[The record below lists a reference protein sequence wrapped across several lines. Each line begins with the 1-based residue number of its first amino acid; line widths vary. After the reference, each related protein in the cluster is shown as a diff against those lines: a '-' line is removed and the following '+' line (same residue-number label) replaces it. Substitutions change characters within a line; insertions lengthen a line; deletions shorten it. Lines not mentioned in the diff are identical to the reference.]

1 MIPVQDNWIHIKNEF
16 IDSCEC
22 DINNIQL
29 FKQLG
34 LFRMLLPTSM
44 GGIDGHLQDLLECQ
58 LQLSKYCVDTANKYI
73 RCASAPYLIKQFGE
87 EVFHEVYGQDNDAL
101 VLLYPGDLD
110 TARTM
115 TVESIYDW
123 IIVQND
129 ENYCLLNVAD
139 RNFGTERYVLS
150 LRTMHDNAHTLS
162 WFQLYN
168 RVLTASAIGSLEH
181 VCRILMNTAHSDLYA
196 VLGMVLSEADEMKLV
211 LHRNINHALLH
222 IQDGEQI
229 PLYDRTKYKV
239 QSTNSYLKSVK
250 YLKKVV
256 NLTDNTEVRSI
267 YAQVE
272 SLDLEHLNNF
282 KEDFKG
288 YIVYLNSNN
297 NSDIYL

>member
-1 MIPVQDNWIHIKNEF
+1 MIPVQDNWMHIKNEF
-16 IDSCEC
+16 IDSCES
-22 DINNIQL
+22 DINNIQR

-58 LQLSKYCVDTANKYI
+58 LQLSQHCVDTANKYI
-73 RCASAPYLIKQFGE
+73 RCASAPYLVKQFGDA
-87 EVFHEVYGQDNDAL
+87 VFQEVYGQDNDAL
-101 VLLYPGDLD
+101 VLLYPGDIE

-115 TVESIYDW
+115 TVESVYDW
-123 IIVQND
+123 IIVQHETD
-129 ENYCLLNVAD
+129 YCLINVAN
-139 RNFGTERYVLS
+139 RNFEPERYVLS
-150 LRTMHDNAHTLS
+150 LEAMYDNKHILS

-168 RVLTASAIGSLEH
+168 RVLTASSIGSLEH
-181 VCRILMNTAHSDLYA
+181 VCRLLMNTAHSDLYA
-196 VLGMVLSEADEMKLV
+196 VLGMVLSEADEMKVV

-239 QSTNSYLKSVK
+239 QSTNSYIKAVK

-256 NLTDNTEVRSI
+256 NLTDNTEARSI
-267 YAQVE
+267 YAQVN
-272 SLDLEHLNNF
+272 SMDLEHLNNV

-288 YIVYLNSNN
+288 YIMYLNSNN

>member
-1 MIPVQDNWIHIKNEF
+1 MIPVQDNWMHIKNEF
-16 IDSCEC
+16 IDSCES
-22 DINNIQL
+22 DINNIQR

-58 LQLSKYCVDTANKYI
+58 LQLSQHCVDTANKYI
-73 RCASAPYLIKQFGE
+73 RCASAPYLVKQFGDA
-87 EVFHEVYGQDNDAL
+87 VFQEVYGQDNDAL
-101 VLLYPGDLD
+101 VLLYPGDIE

-115 TVESIYDW
+115 TVESVYDW
-123 IIVQND
+123 IIVQHETD
-129 ENYCLLNVAD
+129 YCLINVAN
-139 RNFGTERYVLS
+139 RNFEPERYVLS
-150 LRTMHDNAHTLS
+150 LEAMYDNKHIQS

-168 RVLTASAIGSLEH
+168 RVLTASSIGSLEH
-181 VCRILMNTAHSDLYA
+181 VCRLLMNTAHSDLYA
-196 VLGMVLSEADEMKLV
+196 VLGMVLSEADEMKVV

-239 QSTNSYLKSVK
+239 QSTNSYIKAVK

-256 NLTDNTEVRSI
+256 NLTDNTEARSI
-267 YAQVE
+267 YAQVN
-272 SLDLEHLNNF
+272 SMDLEHLNNV

-288 YIVYLNSNN
+288 YIMYLNSNN

>member
-1 MIPVQDNWIHIKNEF
+1 MIPVQDNWIHIKSEF
-16 IDSCEC
+16 IDSCES
-22 DINNIQL
+22 DINNIQR

-34 LFRMLLPTSM
+34 LFNMLLPTSM

-58 LQLSKYCVDTANKYI
+58 LQLSSHCVDTANKYI
-73 RCASAPYLIKQFGE
+73 RCASAPYLLKQFGDA
-87 EVFHEVYGQDNDAL
+87 VFQEVYGQDNDAL

-115 TVESIYDW
+115 TVEPIYDW
-123 IIVQND
+123 IIVQDD
-129 ENYCLLNVAD
+129 EYYCLLNVAD
-139 RNFGTERYVLS
+139 RNFEPERYKLS
-150 LRTMHDNAHTLS
+150 LHAMYDNPHILS

-168 RVLTASAIGSLEH
+168 RVLTASAIGSLEQ
-181 VCRILMNTAHSDLYA
+181 VCRILMNTAHNDVYA
-196 VLGMVLSEADEMKLV
+196 VLGMVLSEADEMKVV

-229 PLYDRTKYKV
+229 PMYDRTKYKV
-239 QSTNSYLKSVK
+239 QSTNSYIKAVDC
-250 YLKKVV
+250 LKKVI

-267 YAQVE
+267 YAQVN
-272 SLDLEHLNNF
+272 SMDLEHLNNV

-288 YIVYLNSNN
+288 YIMYLNSNN

>member
-1 MIPVQDNWIHIKNEF
+1 MIPVQDNWMHIKNEF
-16 IDSCEC
+16 IDFCEY
-22 DINNIQL
+22 DIDNIQK

-34 LFRMLLPTSM
+34 LFKMLLPTSM

-58 LQLSKYCVDTANKYI
+58 LQLSQHCVDTANKYI

-87 EVFHEVYGQDNDAL
+87 EVFQEVYGKDNDAL
-101 VLLYPGDLD
+101 VLLYPGDLE

-115 TVESIYDW
+115 IVESIYDW
-123 IIVQND
+123 IIVQHD
-129 ENYCLLNVAD
+129 TDYYLLNVAD
-139 RNFGTERYVLS
+139 RNFGPERYVLS
-150 LRTMHDNAHTLS
+150 LHTLYDNPHILS

-181 VCRILMNTAHSDLYA
+181 VCRILMNTAHNDLYA
-196 VLGMVLSEADEMKLV
+196 VLGMVLSEADEMKVV

-222 IQDGEQI
+222 INDGEQI

-239 QSTNSYLKSVK
+239 QSTNSYLKAVDC
-250 YLKKVV
+250 LEKVI

-267 YAQVE
+267 YAQVN
-272 SLDLEHLNNF
+272 SMDLEHLNNV

-288 YIVYLNSNN
+288 YIMYLNSNN

>member
-1 MIPVQDNWIHIKNEF
+1 MIPVQDNWMHIKSEF
-16 IDSCEC
+16 IDSCES
-22 DINNIQL
+22 DINNIQK

-34 LFRMLLPTSM
+34 LFKMLLPTSM

-58 LQLSKYCVDTANKYI
+58 LQLSQHCVDTANKYI
-73 RCASAPYLIKQFGE
+73 RCASAPYLIKQFGDT
-87 EVFHEVYGQDNDAL
+87 VFQEVYGQDNDAL
-101 VLLYPGDLD
+101 VLLYPGDLE

-123 IIVQND
+123 IIVQHD
-129 ENYCLLNVAD
+129 TDYCLLNVAD
-139 RNFGTERYVLS
+139 RNFEPERYILS
-150 LRTMHDNAHTLS
+150 LDTMYNNTQILS

-181 VCRILMNTAHSDLYA
+181 VCRILMNTAYNDLYA

-239 QSTNSYLKSVK
+239 QSTHSYIKAVK

-256 NLTDNTEVRSI
+256 NLTDNAEVRSI
-267 YAQVE
+267 YAQVN
-272 SLDLEHLNNF
+272 SMDLEHLNNV

-288 YIVYLNSNN
+288 YIMYLNSNILV
-297 NSDIYL
+297 DTYL

>member
-1 MIPVQDNWIHIKNEF
+1 MIPVQDNWMHIKNEF
-16 IDSCEC
+16 IDSCES
-22 DINNIQL
+22 DINNIQR

-34 LFRMLLPTSM
+34 LFRMLLPTSL

-58 LQLSKYCVDTANKYI
+58 LQLSQHCVDTANKYI
-73 RCASAPYLIKQFGE
+73 RCASAPYLVKQFGDA
-87 EVFHEVYGQDNDAL
+87 VFQEVYGQDNDAL
-101 VLLYPGDLD
+101 VLLYPGDIE

-115 TVESIYDW
+115 TVESVYDW
-123 IIVQND
+123 IIVQHETD
-129 ENYCLLNVAD
+129 YYLINVAN
-139 RNFGTERYVLS
+139 RNFEPERYVLS
-150 LRTMHDNAHTLS
+150 LEAMYNNKHILS

-168 RVLTASAIGSLEH
+168 RVLTASSIGSLEH
-181 VCRILMNTAHSDLYA
+181 VCRLLMNTAHSDLYA
-196 VLGMVLSEADEMKLV
+196 VLGMVLSEADEMKVV

-239 QSTNSYLKSVK
+239 QSTNSYIKAVK

-256 NLTDNTEVRSI
+256 NLTDNTEARSI
-267 YAQVE
+267 YAQVN
-272 SLDLEHLNNF
+272 SMDLEHLNNV

-288 YIVYLNSNN
+288 YIMYLNSNN

>member
-1 MIPVQDNWIHIKNEF
+1 MIPVQDNWMHIKNEF
-16 IDSCEC
+16 IDSCES
-22 DINNIQL
+22 DINNIQR

-58 LQLSKYCVDTANKYI
+58 LQLSQHCVDTANKYI
-73 RCASAPYLIKQFGE
+73 RCASAPYLVKQFGDA
-87 EVFHEVYGQDNDAL
+87 VFQEVYGQDNDAL
-101 VLLYPGDLD
+101 VLLYPGDIE

-115 TVESIYDW
+115 TVESVYDW
-123 IIVQND
+123 IIVQHETD
-129 ENYCLLNVAD
+129 YYLINVAN
-139 RNFGTERYVLS
+139 RNFEPERYVLS
-150 LRTMHDNAHTLS
+150 LEAMYNNKHILS

-168 RVLTASAIGSLEH
+168 RVLTASSIGSLEH
-181 VCRILMNTAHSDLYA
+181 VCRLLMNTAHSDLYA
-196 VLGMVLSEADEMKLV
+196 VLGMVLSEADEMKVV

-239 QSTNSYLKSVK
+239 QSTNSYIKAVK

-256 NLTDNTEVRSI
+256 NLTDNTEARSI
-267 YAQVE
+267 YAQVN
-272 SLDLEHLNNF
+272 SMDLEHLNNV

-288 YIVYLNSNN
+288 YIMYLNSNN

>member
-16 IDSCEC
+16 IDSCES

-29 FKQLG
+29 FKKLG
-34 LFRMLLPTSM
+34 LFKMLLPTSM

-58 LQLSKYCVDTANKYI
+58 IQLSQHCVDTANKYI
-73 RCASAPYLIKQFGE
+73 RCASAPYLLKQFGDA
-87 EVFHEVYGQDNDAL
+87 VFQEVYAQDNDAL
-101 VLLYPGDLD
+101 VLLYPGDLE

-115 TVESIYDW
+115 TLEPIYDW
-123 IIVQND
+123 IIVQDD
-129 ENYCLLNVAD
+129 EYYCLLNAAD
-139 RNFGTERYVLS
+139 RNFEPERYKLG
-150 LRTMHDNAHTLS
+150 LRTMYDNPHILS

-168 RVLTASAIGSLEH
+168 RVLTASAIGSLEQ

-196 VLGMVLSEADEMKLV
+196 VLGMVLSEADEMRVV

-239 QSTNSYLKSVK
+239 QSTNSYIKAMDCLE
-250 YLKKVV
+250 KVI
-256 NLTDNTEVRSI
+256 NLTDNSEVRSI
-267 YAQVE
+267 YTQVN
-272 SLDLEHLNNF
+272 SMDLEHLNNF

-288 YIVYLNSNN
+288 YIMYLNNNN